1 MLDSA
6 GIMAAEISSRL
17 DGGLDSFWLYGS
29 AVTGDF
35 RLGWSDIDFIAFA
48 KRDISEKAAE
58 RLIMLRQEMT
68 GKHPGNPFFRL
79 FEGVIVSAE
88 ELRKGAFVRLVYW
101 GTSGQR
107 ITNGFELDP
116 FARYEL
122 AKFGSCVYG
131 SAESGLFAPPDA
143 RELAAA
149 VQRHYE
155 GIRRY
160 AVQTDERLYSC
171 GWLLDIS
178 RCIYTLRTGEV
189 ISKTAAGE
197 WALENGIFEDDAPLA
212 KALEIRRAPL
222 EYRDRADVREW
233 LSSLGKAVQRYADKL
248 EAELERFS
256 ETR

>member
-29 AVTGDF
+29 AVMDDF
-35 RLGWSDIDFIAFA
+35 RLGWSDIDFIALVRGA
-48 KRDISEKAAE
+48 LTEAE
-58 RLIMLRQEMT
+58 AQGLLPLRRELSQEF
-68 GKHPGNPFFRL
+68 PENPYYRL

-88 ELRKGAFVRLVYW
+88 ELRKGAFMRLVYW

-197 WALENGIFEDDAPLA
+197 WALESGIFEDDAPLA

-222 EYRDRADVREW
+222 EYRDRADVRAW
-233 LSSLGKAVQRYADKL
+233 LSSLGKTVQRYADKL

-256 ETR
+256 ENR